1 MLQIGQATVRDNSL
15 IQEVASMA
23 KNNRDR
29 LHPKYEDPFQSP
41 RANPKHAH
49 NQVNGETQQ
58 TYNDIVLQVQTR
70 KRS

>member
-1 MLQIGQATVRDNSL
+1 MGSNQKKKFNDQIYSN
-15 IQEVASMA
+15 
-23 KNNRDR
+23 
-29 LHPKYEDPFQSP
+29 PFQGP

-58 TYNDIVLQVQTR
+58 SQDLIILEHQTR